1 MAKKDNAQPK
11 EEEVELNEDGLV
23 PGSLI
28 SQKDHQ
34 ALLLKN
40 RLNAPVVD
48 KNAEALKALVSALGL
63 KEPDPAPETKA

>member
-1 MAKKDNAQPK
+1 MAK
-11 EEEVELNEDGLV
+11 LNEDGLV

-34 ALLLKN
+34 AMLLKA

-48 KNAEALKALVSALGL
+48 KQAEALKALVSALGL
-63 KEPDPAPETKA
+63 KESEPTPTPETKA